1 MVLERSKL
9 EGLDPVFARL
19 REGSMASTTTPSSS
33 VGSKAAAQGLFT
45 RQSSGLVRELG
56 IPAATGIALASV
68 AVVNTF
74 INFNAGLVSFN
85 QADMI
90 LPLLLGA
97 GIWLVA
103 MFAYKY
109 LLEAIPRAGGEY
121 VYLSRIISPALGAMA
136 GIGICIAFTYIL
148 AANANFTAT
157 YTPFMLTSL
166 GAAFNSSAISD
177 AAGNVTSQGAVAT
190 ISVAMLLVVGAVSLV
205 SIRRLAQVILALVG
219 IQLLAFLVL
228 GWILITHSHQDFVNA
243 LASFS
248 NHPNAYND
256 ILAAAQKDQIPL
268 GISIGASLTA
278 VPFMVLNYN
287 GVLYA
292 YYVGGEL
299 KRPGRTYLYASVISI
314 ALLVVVWLG
323 VWLLMRSTVGLDFM
337 QSQAKLGASDPAAYG
352 AITSLQSSAGGLG
365 YGLILSGDPISKILI
380 GIAVPAAE
388 LAVDLAFVAVVT
400 RVMFALAFD
409 RLLPIGLAKISER
422 NAIPTNAIIVA
433 VVIGIAFAILAAFVN
448 LANIVANLALFVAL
462 IIVAGGVAATALPY
476 RRPDLIMRPG
486 QTELPRMAG
495 VPVAALWG
503 GATTLLA
510 AIVVLLIITH
520 PEVFG
525 SFTFTSVGALVVV
538 LLAGPVIY
546 LIARQMR
553 LSRSSIDLRLAMREL
568 PPE

>member
-1 MVLERSKL
+1 
-9 EGLDPVFARL
+9 
-19 REGSMASTTTPSSS
+19 MASTSTGASRGAGGATGEAPSP
-33 VGSKAAAQGLFT
+33 

-56 IPAATGIALASV
+56 VPAATGIALASV

-74 INFNAGLVSFN
+74 INFNAGLVSLD
-85 QADMI
+85 QAEMT

-97 GIWLVA
+97 AIWLVA

-136 GIGICIAFTYIL
+136 GISICIAFTYIL

-157 YTPFMLTSL
+157 YTPFMPTAL

-190 ISVAMLLVVGAVSLV
+190 ISVVMLLVVGAVSLV
-205 SIRRLAQVILALVG
+205 SIKRLAQVILVLVG

-228 GWILITHSHQDFVNA
+228 GWLLITHSHQDFVTA

-248 NHPNAYND
+248 NHPGAYND
-256 ILAAAQKDQIPL
+256 ILAAAQKDNIPL
-268 GISIGASLTA
+268 GFSIGASLTA

-314 ALLVVVWLG
+314 GLLVVVWLG
-323 VWLLMRSTVGLDFM
+323 VWLLMRNTVGLDFM
-337 QSQAKLGASDPAAYG
+337 QSQAKLGATDPDAYG
-352 AITSLQSSAGGLG
+352 KITSLQSSAGGLG

-380 GIAVPAAE
+380 GIAVPSAE

-400 RVMFALAFD
+400 RVLFALAFD
-409 RLLPIGLAKISER
+409 RLLPIGLAKVSER
-422 NAIPTNAIIVA
+422 NAVPTNAIIVA
-433 VVIGIAFAILAAFVN
+433 VAGGIVFALLAAFLN
-448 LANIVANLALFVAL
+448 LSHIVAHLGPFVAL
-462 IIVAGGVAATALPY
+462 IILAGGGGAAALAV
-476 RRPDLIMRPG
+476 RPPG
-486 QTELPRMAG
+486 LVLQSRASDPPPPDGLPR
-495 VPVAALWG
+495 P
-503 GATTLLA
+503 
-510 AIVVLLIITH
+510 
-520 PEVFG
+520 
-525 SFTFTSVGALVVV
+525 S
-538 LLAGPVIY
+538 
-546 LIARQMR
+546 
-553 LSRSSIDLRLAMREL
+553 
-568 PPE
+568 